1 VLKVEG
7 PGVKSSQTCILAY
20 LNCNSLLLTFSM
32 LFPKGGTQ
40 KGRLSKSTE
49 NVNVSKYMTESESTY
64 GISEARF
71 GILDDTNFRS

>member
-1 VLKVEG
+1 
-7 PGVKSSQTCILAY
+7 
-20 LNCNSLLLTFSM
+20 M

-40 KGRLSKSTE
+40 KCRLSKSTE